1 MNIDWN
7 KKYNTIAVYVFL
19 VIASVILF
27 YLGISK
33 FSDFVDWINGGLVIL
48 QPFIV
53 GFIIAYLIN
62 FMLRFYEKKMHDIK
76 KLNKLNKKTIRTFSM
91 ILSYV
96 TGIIII
102 ALFIQFVVP
111 QFIDSIVRLANNIP
125 TYFSNISVEFERVV
139 ENINIDH
146 QYVNK
151 ITSTIN
157 NFAEEISKA
166 VIGFIPVVGTYAAK
180 IASSLW
186 NIVLGIIISVYMLVD
201 KEKYAALSRKITYA
215 LFSKERAKRILALAS
230 RSNDTFGK
238 FFVGK
243 IIDSLIIGV
252 LTFFVLII
260 FNMPYAILVSVII
273 GITNIIPFFGPFI
286 GAIPSFVIILCI
298 SPSKALIFLI
308 LIFIIQQ
315 LDGNLI
321 GPKILGNT
329 IGISAFWILFAI
341 LVAGK
346 LMGLLGM
353 IIGVPV
359 FAVIYT
365 IVKENV
371 ERKLNKK
378 GLNPDTV
385 SYMDK

>member
-298 SPSKALIFLI
+298 SPSKALIFLVI
-308 LIFIIQQ
+308 IFVIQQ

-365 IVKENV
+365 IIKENV